1 MLEVTHTTLGEE
13 VFKMEVCDATA
24 GPDNGWRV
32 YRSERLASLYRL
44 TNGSAQADSYSK
56 AMGYSC

>member
-32 YRSERLASLYRL
+32 YRSEKLASLYR
-44 TNGSAQADSYSK
+44 
-56 AMGYSC
+56 